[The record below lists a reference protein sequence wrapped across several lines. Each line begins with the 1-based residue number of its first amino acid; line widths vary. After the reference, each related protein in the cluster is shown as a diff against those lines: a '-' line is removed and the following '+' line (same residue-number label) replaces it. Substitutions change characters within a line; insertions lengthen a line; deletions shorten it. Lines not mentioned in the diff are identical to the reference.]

1 MSLDSLKELDERIQ
15 LFLEKAEKLRR
26 ENQTLS
32 ERAAESDRRLAEAS
46 TQLKQLDGDRRQ
58 QESERAEIKN
68 RIEKLLERLNGLD
81 FA

>member
-26 ENQTLS
+26 ENQALS
-32 ERAAESDRRLAEAS
+32 ERAAESDRRLAEMSA
-46 TQLKQLDGDRRQ
+46 QLKQLDGDRRQ
-58 QESERAEIKN
+58 QESERAEIKS

>member
-15 LFLEKAEKLRR
+15 LFLEKVEKLRR
-26 ENQTLS
+26 ENQALS
-32 ERAAESDRRLAEAS
+32 ERLAESDRRLAEMS
-46 TQLKQLDGDRRQ
+46 SQLKQLDGDRRQ
-58 QESERAEIKN
+58 HESERVEIKS